1 MGPLRIFR
9 SVYLRSI
16 ARAPYLLCAGI
27 RQHPQGLIRRRRSGW
42 CHYKAV
48 IFDASGVLLPSPYKT
63 AADWEARN
71 YIPAGTIQQ
80 AILSGGE
87 NSPSLKYARG
97 ELTTV
102 EFLQELG
109 QQCFEIANVC
119 VPVDSFLLDLI
130 RNEMIK
136 QLPIMAEAA
145 QCIRAE
151 GLKTALLSNSF
162 CLLNGGSF
170 LPLGPE
176 HFDVMVESYREGMH
190 KPDPRIYKLCL
201 EQLGV
206 QPQESIFLDSSSQS
220 LKAAAQLGIKTVKV
234 DDPEAALKE
243 LETCLGFPLQ
253 GFVPYTCSVR
263 PSMEIPKDHLQKY
276 LENVLRDQATGPLVL
291 RQFGH
296 AQSSRTY
303 YVKFGDHLL
312 VLKKEPTESLHPSAA
327 LLMPVAGLT
336 SDPPVPPC
344 FPSTLGTPFYL
355 MEHCAGRIYRDISLP
370 TLQPS
375 QRRAIYDAMSQVL
388 SKIHSVDLRAAKLE
402 DLGEHANYIQR
413 QVETWT
419 KQYRAMETHVIPAME
434 RLIEWLPLHFPESQ
448 KTTVVHGDFR
458 MDNLVFHPDRPEV
471 LAVLGWKLSTLGDPM
486 SDLANNCMAYFLPPH
501 FNALRGLRKCDLG
514 HLGVPTAEEYSQ
526 MYCDHMGVEHPENWN
541 FYMAFAFFRLA
552 AMLQGLY
559 KRSLEG
565 EEPKHAGESSPEDA
579 EFVAD
584 LAWDFAIKE
593 GFRVFDSLPTT
604 KPLARRYSTWARRGP
619 FLSRSYGTCPPP
631 GAPPEPKVPLVTP
644 PMGLLLLILQ
654 LLQRGCS
661 LTAPLLKATSICPG
675 SPPHLCSQGHNGC
688 CEGALGWPCWLLN
701 TRNPGLWGSLVTSAL
716 VSHKLQGEILP
727 QPQTL
732 GSAVEEGGSLN
743 LPGPGSWGVF
753 GASIWP
759 SCLPPSRLSGRLSP
773 RRLLRGR
780 ELEAESWG
788 CREGV
793 PSIARGFSAAGFV
806 C

>member
-1 MGPLRIFR
+1 MKHRFRLPHLSPLTPPGSRRRRDDERGGDNDDAATTAAEEEDGEGVRERRPAASREI
-9 SVYLRSI
+9 SGTYLRGI
-16 ARAPYLLCAGI
+16 ARTPYLLCAGI

-63 AADWEARN
+63 AVDWEARN
-71 YIPAGTIQQ
+71 CIPAGTIQQ
-80 AILSGGE
+80 AMLSGGE
-87 NSPSLKYARG
+87 SSPSLKYTRG
-97 ELTTV
+97 ELTAV

-109 QQCFEIANVC
+109 QKCFEIANVR

-136 QLPIMAEAA
+136 QLPIMAEAV

-162 CLLNGGSF
+162 CLLNGESF
-170 LPLGPE
+170 PLLE
-176 HFDVMVESYREGMH
+176 RKHFDMVESYREGMH

-201 EQLGV
+201 ERLGV
-206 QPQESIFLDSSSQS
+206 QPQESIFLDSSSQN
-220 LKAAAQLGIKTVKV
+220 LKAAAQHGIKTVKV
-234 DDPEAALKE
+234 DDPEVAFKE
-243 LETCLGFPLQ
+243 LETYLGFPLQ
-253 GFVPYTCSVR
+253 GFVPNTCSVR
-263 PSMEIPKDHLQKY
+263 PSMEIPKDRLQKY
-276 LENVLRDQATGPLVL
+276 LENVLSDQATGPLAL

-296 AQSSRTY
+296 GQSTQTY
-303 YVKFGDHLL
+303 YVKFGDRLL
-312 VLKKEPTESLHPSAA
+312 VLKKEPSDRLHPSGSAVRREYRVLKA
-327 LLMPVAGLT
+327 LSEAGV
-336 SDPPVPPC
+336 PVPTVLAVC
-344 FPSTLGTPFYL
+344 EDRSTLGTPFYL
-355 MEHCAGRIYRDISLP
+355 MEHCAGRVFRDISLP

-375 QRRAIYDAMSQVL
+375 QRRAIYAAMSQVL

-471 LAVLGWKLSTLGDPM
+471 LAVLGWKLSTLGDPI

-514 HLGVPTAEEYSQ
+514 HLGIPTAAEYSQ

-559 KRSLEG
+559 KRSLAGRPAPGEG
-565 EEPKHAGESSPEDA
+565 SPENA
-579 EFVAD
+579 EFVAN

-604 KPLARRYSTWARRGP
+604 KPLARCYSTLASRGL
-619 FLSRSYGTCPPP
+619 FLRRSYGTWPQP
-631 GAPPEPKVPLVTP
+631 GAALEPRVALVTP
-644 PMGLLLLILQ
+644 PTSLLGMAQGLSCKLEKIMGVQWSFLISQ
-654 LLQRGCS
+654 LRW
-661 LTAPLLKATSICPG
+661 TPRPLLELKAESARTKPAA
-675 SPPHLCSQGHNGC
+675 LMKTVQAMDEDSQ
-688 CEGALGWPCWLLN
+688 
-701 TRNPGLWGSLVTSAL
+701 
-716 VSHKLQGEILP
+716 
-727 QPQTL
+727 
-732 GSAVEEGGSLN
+732 
-743 LPGPGSWGVF
+743 VF
-753 GASIWP
+753 GAEH
-759 SCLPPSRLSGRLSP
+759 LSGADPSLVLHLDLSSMS
-773 RRLLRGR
+773 G
-780 ELEAESWG
+780 
-788 CREGV
+788 
-793 PSIARGFSAAGFV
+793 
-806 C
+806 